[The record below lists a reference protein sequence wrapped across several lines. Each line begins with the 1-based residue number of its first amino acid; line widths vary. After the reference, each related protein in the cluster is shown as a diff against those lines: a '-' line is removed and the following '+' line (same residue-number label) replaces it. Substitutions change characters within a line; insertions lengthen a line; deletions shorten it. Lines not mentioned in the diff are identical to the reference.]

1 MALCGVLKGRL
12 EACKDTLGGLL
23 AVYFANYAEADGAF
37 TVVSKEVTAIGVGL
51 TTVYK
56 YDLTTNT
63 SSFDEALIGSKDNGT
78 RVNTQTLNIV
88 LTKQDVATHGEI
100 DSIVAGRPVVIV
112 RDRNNKYHVAGIT
125 QGMETTGS
133 AIGTGSNSADFNGYN
148 ITLTAQEGSLAP
160 LLDSATITALEALV
174 DATPIDP
181 NA

>member
-1 MALCGVLKGRL
+1 MACAVTKGRS

-23 AVYFANYAEADGAF
+23 AVYFANYDLANGAF
-37 TVVSKEVTAIGVGL
+37 TVTGKAVTAIDVAL

-78 RVNTQTLNIV
+78 RVNTQTLNLV

-100 DSIVAGRPVVIV
+100 DSVVAGRPIVIV
-112 RDRNNKYHVAGIT
+112 RDRNNIYHVAGIT

-133 AIGTGSNSADFNGYN
+133 SVSTGSNSSDFNGYN

-160 LLDSATITALEALV
+160 LLDAATITALEALV

>member
-1 MALCGVLKGRL
+1 MACAVTKGRK

-23 AVYFANYAEADGAF
+23 AVYFANYDEAKGAF
-37 TVVSKEVTAIGVGL
+37 TVTGKEVTAIDIAL

-63 SSFDEALIGSKDNGT
+63 SSFDEAVIGSKDNGT
-78 RVNTQTLNIV
+78 RVNTQTLNLV
-88 LTKQDVATHGEI
+88 LTKQDVATHQEI

-112 RDRNNKYHVAGIT
+112 QDRNNIYHVAGIT

-133 AIGTGSNSADFNGYN
+133 TIGTGANSGDFNGYN
-148 ITLTAQEGSLAP
+148 ITLSAQENGLAP
-160 LLDSATITALEALV
+160 LLDAATITALQAIV